1 MSESTANQQAAN
13 QYAAPLAEVADIAPP
28 NQWANLS
35 LFSSLGRIG
44 RLRYL
49 AYSTGASM
57 IHSLV
62 TAVLTLAIG
71 NASPVAVVASLLALG
86 ALLWFIAITGIKR
99 CHDIGISGWWTVT
112 CFIPVIALAWIFWPG
127 EREANRFGPPPPPNN
142 WGVRLLGALLPLV
155 FLAGMVAA
163 IALPAYQGYV
173 TKARAAQSTPA
184 AGQR

>member
-1 MSESTANQQAAN
+1 MSESTANH
-13 QYAAPLAEVADIAPP
+13 YAAPLAEVADIAPP
-28 NQWANLS
+28 TPLAELS
-35 LFSSLGRIG
+35 FFSARGRIG

-49 AYSTGASM
+49 AYSTGASL

-62 TAVLTLAIG
+62 AAEGVRLAVG
-71 NASPVAVVASLLALG
+71 FGSPSLVVNVASLLALG
-86 ALLWFIAITGIKR
+86 ALLWFVAITGIKR

-155 FLAGMVAA
+155 FLVGMVAG

-173 TKARAAQSTPA
+173 TKARAAQSA
-184 AGQR
+184 QSAGQR